1 MPHQTYL
8 SARLAS
14 APIVCRMLAMRQYDP
29 DPVIDARIRRAV
41 RYGQTRWAEIWL
53 SMIAVG
59 VGLVLVGPTETFSN
73 NSFRV
78 IASVVSERTAGGL
91 CLFFGLMRLGAL
103 WVNGRRGRE
112 TSLIRTFGCLGGFV
126 FWLAIA
132 LGFLLT
138 APPITTGVAVYT
150 ILAIAELHA
159 SGRAAGDMAAED
171 TFGIRKRRRA
181 SAGGGS
187 AA

>member
-1 MPHQTYL
+1 MPQQSRL
-8 SARLAS
+8 SARLTS
-14 APIVCRMLAMRQYDP
+14 APVMCRMLAMKQYDD
-29 DPVIDARIRRAV
+29 DPVIDAKIRRAV

-53 SMIAVG
+53 SLIAVG
-59 VGLVLVGPTETFSN
+59 VGLVLVGPTDTFSN
-73 NSFRV
+73 DSFRV
-78 IASVVSERTAGGL
+78 IASVIGERTAGGL
-91 CLFFGLMRLGAL
+91 CLFFGCARLAAL

-112 TSLIRTFGCLGGFV
+112 TSLIRTFGCLGGFA
-126 FWLAIA
+126 FWAAIA
-132 LGFLLT
+132 LGFALA
-138 APPITTGVAVYT
+138 APPLTTGVAVYS

-181 SAGGGS
+181 SAGGDS